1 MPEILSKS
9 EWEAIPAEYRVGPT
23 HGATA
28 AAIGGARMLRLN
40 PKTGGTELVP
50 VRVVADWEAHQ
61 QRAMVELAE
70 LQERA
75 ERDGWDG

>member
-1 MPEILSKS
+1 MPEIVS
-9 EWEAIPAEYRVGPT
+9 EGEWDVLPLVYKIGPT

-61 QRAMVELAE
+61 QRGMAELAG